1 VAQTG
6 CSDLGDTDHL
16 GGPMPRNA
24 RIAITVTAFLATA
37 AIATAALAQTTPT
50 TQTTTTTTTPTTTT
64 APQPTPT
71 GATVAID
78 NCHVKRS
85 RNNGGFTW
93 FYCGVV
99 TDVPGSAPVSVS
111 YRTNLTTFTPSTGG
125 SWSRRSGTL
134 RFTSGQSLLNLKFA
148 VRNQTVAQVRQ
159 NLRVTLSNARG
170 ATITDA
176 TARAAAS

>member
-1 VAQTG
+1 
-6 CSDLGDTDHL
+6 
-16 GGPMPRNA
+16 M
-24 RIAITVTAFLATA
+24 
-37 AIATAALAQTTPT
+37 
-50 TQTTTTTTTPTTTT
+50 
-64 APQPTPT
+64 
-71 GATVAID
+71 AID

-99 TDVPGSAPVSVS
+99 TDVPGSASISVS
-111 YRTNLTTFTPSTGG
+111 YRTNLTTFTPSAGG

-134 RFTSGQSLLNLKFA
+134 RFTSGESLLNLKFA

-159 NLRVTLSNARG
+159 KLRVTLSNARG